1 MQYIEKKNY
10 IIPLKTK
17 AQYFQFNDANI
28 SKEYEIFEEYIDF
41 DPEHEKNLHS
51 GNFILDRYSDIK
63 SYQHNI
69 VNISSGNGYINA
81 SPINIMTNKYFIS
94 TQGPKNETVED
105 FWTMV
110 DEHNCNVIVMLCKEK
125 EGFAEKCATY
135 WDSKRKMQNYQI
147 QVKSF
152 KNENYYIIRN
162 ITLINNYTKVEK
174 NIKQI
179 HLTCWPDHGVP
190 DTRDGIIFDVFSQMI
205 KFADENKK
213 DGPIVVHCSAGVGRT
228 GTFISMYIL
237 EKEIIKQIN
246 DNRKEIKF
254 NIFNLVR
261 KVKEMRLFSVQT
273 VSQYQF
279 IYLFV
284 NYLLNKYNK

>member
-17 AQYFQFNDANI
+17 AQYFQFNDPNI
-28 SKEYEIFEEYIDF
+28 SKEYEIFEQYIDF
-41 DPEHEKNLHS
+41 DPDHEKNLHS

-237 EKEIIKQIN
+237 EKEIIKQIIS
-246 DNRKEIKF
+246 KTKF
-254 NIFNLVR
+254 IPFINFLLS
-261 KVKEMRLFSVQT
+261 LF
-273 VSQYQF
+273 
-279 IYLFV
+279 
-284 NYLLNKYNK
+284 LLTFHK

>member
-1 MQYIEKKNY
+1 LQYIEKKNY

-41 DPEHEKNLHS
+41 DPDHEKNLHS

>member
-1 MQYIEKKNY
+1 LQYIEKKNY

-162 ITLINNYTKVEK
+162 IALINNYTKVEK

-228 GTFISMYIL
+228 GTFISMYFL

-261 KVKEMRLFSVQT
+261 KMKEMRLFSVQT